1 MRPALALVAPLAL
14 AAAVSLAGCT
24 PAAPAIPPADLI
36 GASLDTLTEGPGAD
50 ATLLVQDASPR
61 VGASP
66 SYTGDP
72 DLDAAWQIVAICTSD
87 ADVARSSQIEVAVLP
102 EDLVT
107 PAVEADVA
115 SGSFRDAVD
124 CAGRPHHG

>member
-1 MRPALALVAPLAL
+1 MRTALARIAPL
-14 AAAVSLAGCT
+14 AAAVALLAGCT
-24 PAAPAIPPADLI
+24 PAQAVAPADLI
-36 GASLDTLTEGPGAD
+36 GATLDTLTAGPGAD

-66 SYTGDP
+66 SYTGEP

-87 ADVARSSQIEVAVLP
+87 EDVARSAQIEVAVLP
-102 EDLVT
+102 DDLVT

-115 SGSFRDAVD
+115 AGRFRDAVD

>member
-1 MRPALALVAPLAL
+1 MRAALARIAPVALVVAL
-14 AAAVSLAGCT
+14 LAGCT
-24 PAAPAIPPADLI
+24 PARPVAPAELI
-36 GASLDTLTEGPGAD
+36 GATLDTLTEGPGAD

-87 ADVARSSQIEVAVLP
+87 EDVARSAQIEVAVLP
-102 EDLVT
+102 GDLVT
-107 PAVEADVA
+107 AAVEAEVA
-115 SGSFRDAVD
+115 AGSFRDAVD
-124 CAGRPHHG
+124 CAGRPYHG

>member
-1 MRPALALVAPLAL
+1 MRAALRRVAPILCGVVL
-14 AAAVSLAGCT
+14 LAGCT
-24 PAAPAIPPADLI
+24 PSAVPPADLI
-36 GASLDTLTEGPGAD
+36 GATLDTLTAGPGAD

-72 DLDAAWQIVAICTSD
+72 DRDAAWQIVAICTSD

-102 EDLVT
+102 DDLVT
-107 PAVEADVA
+107 PAVEAEVA
-115 SGSFRDAVD
+115 AGDFRDAVD

>member
-1 MRPALALVAPLAL
+1 VRAALARIAPAAL
-14 AAAVSLAGCT
+14 AAALLLAGCT
-24 PAAPAIPPADLI
+24 PSEPAVPPAELI
-36 GASLDTLTEGPGAD
+36 GAPLDTLTEGPGAG

-66 SYTGDP
+66 SYTGEP
-72 DLDAAWQIVAICTSD
+72 DLDGAWQIVAICSSD
-87 ADVARSSQIEVAVLP
+87 ADVARSAQIEVAVLP

-107 PAVEADVA
+107 SDVEADVA

-124 CAGRPHHG
+124 CAGRPYHG